1 MQKISTLYRPLHL
14 KKNYKDINE
23 EQILSNLYTYK
34 NGAIEK
40 VVSRLINE
48 AVLQHMHLYIDST
61 ITQVVALNEY
71 LCSLFMNNLETLM
84 LNYFLYYLETMQME
98 EIDEETITQLEQLAQ
113 SVEMTA
119 PLEDLIL
126 ELDELCKV

>member
-1 MQKISTLYRPLHL
+1 MQKISTLYRPFHL
-14 KKNYKDINE
+14 KKSYKDINE
-23 EQILSNLYTYK
+23 EQILSSLYTYK
-34 NGAIEK
+34 NGTVEE

-84 LNYFLYYLETMQME
+84 LNYFLYYLETMPME
-98 EIDEETITQLEQLAQ
+98 EIDEETITKLEQLAQ

-119 PLEDLIL
+119 PLE
-126 ELDELCKV
+126 ELTLKIDELCKV

>member
-119 PLEDLIL
+119 LLEDLIL